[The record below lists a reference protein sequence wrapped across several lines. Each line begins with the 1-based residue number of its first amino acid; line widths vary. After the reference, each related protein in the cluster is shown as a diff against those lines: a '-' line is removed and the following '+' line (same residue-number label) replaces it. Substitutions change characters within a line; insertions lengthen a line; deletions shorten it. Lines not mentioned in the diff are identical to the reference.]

1 MAHNRQSANICEM
14 KEYVAKKEQRQHMN
28 LAKGVIIVK
37 LDGQERLRSK
47 KATFTI
53 TTNIYWSHT

>member
-1 MAHNRQSANICEM
+1 MARNRHSANICEM

-47 KATFTI
+47 KAT
-53 TTNIYWSHT
+53 SQ